1 MLKWHTRNQNY
12 RGYLGQLKG
21 GQSLHSWKFRGVKI
35 IDKIEEPPSLGVAKD
50 PSTEGKHK

>member
-21 GQSLHSWKFRGVKI
+21 GQPLHSWKFRGVKI
-35 IDKIEEPPSLGVAKD
+35 IDKIEEPPSLGIAKD